1 MARRNYIWDGTV
13 KTLHLHICISTAP
26 EMLHVNL
33 FHVLNPIGGV
43 LASPLEGGAVLS
55 ASESSDAII
64 NMTLCGCQQPHL
76 GKVFTIIVPAGTH
89 ASTWHDAITAGMG
102 PLKPSTYTSASA
114 RRPRCCT

>member
-1 MARRNYIWDGTV
+1 MARRNYSWDATV

-64 NMTLCGCQQPHL
+64 NMTLCGCQVVNSL
-76 GKVFTIIVPAGTH
+76 TFKDMCTSTILQNKI
-89 ASTWHDAITAGMG
+89 
-102 PLKPSTYTSASA
+102 
-114 RRPRCCT
+114 

>member
-76 GKVFTIIVPAGTH
+76 Q
-89 ASTWHDAITAGMG
+89 
-102 PLKPSTYTSASA
+102 
-114 RRPRCCT
+114 RR